1 MKKLLGSWIFIAIM
15 LLLDFYVFQALKLVT
30 INLAPKVKWI
40 IYGVYW
46 SFTVVAIV
54 FFIASPYIK
63 TESLPLII
71 KSYLLP
77 LIIGFFIA
85 KLVAALFFLLDDLRR
100 IFQWGGTAVVSA
112 LSSGKNHTENDITRS
127 VFLSWLGLGIG
138 GSLFGTLLYGF
149 GNKYKYRIEKVKIS
163 FENLPSAFKGMK
175 IVQISDIH
183 SGSLDDKGAVEKG
196 IQKIMDQAPDLILF
210 TGDLVNNEAT
220 EMKELA
226 SVFSKLSAPMGVFS
240 ILGNHDYGDYK
251 QWGSAEAKK
260 ANLDSLKSIH
270 QEMGWRLL
278 LNEHVVIEKDS
289 DKFALIGVENWG
301 AKGNFS
307 KYGDLK
313 KAYEGSQDHSFKLLM
328 SHDPSHWEAE
338 VCKSFNDIDL
348 MLAGHTHG
356 MQFGVE
362 IPGFRWSPVQYMYKQ
377 WAGLY
382 EKNNQKLYINRG
394 FGFLGYPGR
403 VGIMPEITLIELT

>member
-1 MKKLLGSWIFIAIM
+1 MKRLLGSWIFIAIM
-15 LLLDFYVFQALKLVT
+15 LLIDFYVFQALRLVT
-30 INLAPKVKWI
+30 ANLAPKIKWI
-40 IYGVYW
+40 IYGAYW
-46 SFTVVAIV
+46 SFTLVAIV

-63 TESLPLII
+63 SESLPVII

-77 LIIGFFIA
+77 LVIGFFIA
-85 KLVAALFFLLDDLRR
+85 KLVAALFFLLDDIRR
-100 IFQWGGTAVVSA
+100 ILQWGGTAAVSA
-112 LSSGKNHTENDITRS
+112 FSSGNTGSNNDITRS
-127 VFLSWLGLGIG
+127 VFLSWLGLGVG
-138 GSLFGTLLYGF
+138 GGLFGTLLYGF
-149 GNKYKYRIEKVKIS
+149 GNKYKYRIEKVKLS
-163 FENLPSAFKGMK
+163 FDNLPAAFKGMR
-175 IVQISDIH
+175 IIQISDIH
-183 SGSLDDKGAVEKG
+183 SGSLDDKIAVEKG

-210 TGDLVNNEAT
+210 TGDLVNNEAS

-226 SVFSKLSAPMGVFS
+226 SVFSKLNAPMGVFS

-260 ANLDSLKSIH
+260 SNLDTLKNIH

-278 LNEHVVIEKDS
+278 LNEHVVLEKGN

-313 KAYEGSQDHSFKLLM
+313 KAYEGSEAHAFKLLM

-382 EKNNQKLYINRG
+382 EKNKQKLYINRG

-403 VGIMPEITLIELT
+403 VGIMPEITLIELS

>member
-1 MKKLLGSWIFIAIM
+1 MKRLLGSWIFIAIM
-15 LLLDFYVFQALKLVT
+15 LLIDFYVFQALRLVT
-30 INLAPKVKWI
+30 ANLAPKIKWI
-40 IYGVYW
+40 IYGAYW
-46 SFTVVAIV
+46 SFTLVAIV

-63 TESLPLII
+63 SESLPVII

-77 LIIGFFIA
+77 VVIGFVIA
-85 KLVAALFFLLDDLRR
+85 KLVAALFFLLDDIRR
-100 IFQWGGTAVVSA
+100 ILQWGGTAAVSA
-112 LSSGKNHTENDITRS
+112 FSSGNNGSNNDITRS
-127 VFLSWLGLGIG
+127 VFLSWLGLGVG
-138 GSLFGTLLYGF
+138 GGLFGTLLYGF
-149 GNKYKYRIEKVKIS
+149 GNKYKYRIEKVKLS
-163 FENLPSAFKGMK
+163 FDNLPAAFKGMR
-175 IVQISDIH
+175 IIQISDIH
-183 SGSLDDKGAVEKG
+183 SGSLDDKIAVEKG

-210 TGDLVNNEAT
+210 TGDLVNNEAS

-226 SVFSKLSAPMGVFS
+226 SVFSKLNAPMGVFS

-260 ANLDSLKSIH
+260 SNLDTLKNIH

-278 LNEHVVIEKDS
+278 LNEHVVLEKGN

-313 KAYEGSQDHSFKLLM
+313 KAYEGSEAHAFKLLM

-382 EKNNQKLYINRG
+382 EKNKQKLYINRG

-403 VGIMPEITLIELT
+403 VGIMPEITLIELS